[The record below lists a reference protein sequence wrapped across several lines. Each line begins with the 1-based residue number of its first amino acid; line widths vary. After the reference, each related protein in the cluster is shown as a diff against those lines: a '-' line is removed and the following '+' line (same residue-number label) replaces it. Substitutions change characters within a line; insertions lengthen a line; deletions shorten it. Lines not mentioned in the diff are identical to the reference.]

1 MTEKALGPPWPER
14 PALFLDLDGTLID
27 FAATPDAVEPSVRL
41 RTLIARLAKLEDG
54 ALAVISG
61 RAIAALDAILA
72 PHRLAAAGLHG
83 IERRRANGSV
93 VPPALNAGALDSV
106 RRHLQSFALANE
118 GIHIEDKALALAIHY
133 RQAPALAE
141 SVARLGI
148 DIAPQLPE
156 GWELLAGN
164 HVLEIKPAHAD
175 KGDAIRAFM
184 SEPPFVGR
192 TPIFVGDDVTDEH
205 GFRVVNDL
213 GGVSIKVAGGATAA
227 QWRLEDVAAVM
238 SWLEAHVPS

>member
-1 MTEKALGPPWPER
+1 MIEKALGPPWPER

-27 FAATPDAVEPSVRL
+27 FAATPDAVEPSARFKALLGRL
-41 RTLIARLAKLEDG
+41 VMLEDV
-54 ALAVISG
+54 ALAVVSG
-61 RAIAALDAILA
+61 RTIAALDAILA

-83 IERRRANGSV
+83 IERRRADGSV
-93 VPPALNAGALDSV
+93 LPPVVKSEALDSI
-106 RRHLQSFALANE
+106 RRHLQSFAVANE
-118 GIHIEDKALALAIHY
+118 AIHVEDKALALTIHY
-133 RQAPALAE
+133 RQASALAE
-141 SVARLGI
+141 SVVRLGVK
-148 DIAPQLPE
+148 IAPQLPD

-184 SEPPFVGR
+184 SERPFVDK

-213 GGVSIKVAGGATAA
+213 GGVSVKVASGATAA
-227 QWRLEDVAAVM
+227 RWRLEDVAAVM
-238 SWLEAHVPS
+238 SWLEAHAPS